1 MQADFVREEQP
12 PGHRGVQYSVEKMVE
27 LIRKDR
33 TDPQIVAFARRALRD
48 AGLVGSDNQAPVK
61 VARAIWDAMKRQGIE
76 WVPDPVKAEFLAAPR
91 HFIPSAEGRDDALM
105 VCGDCDEL
113 TMVQAA
119 VGLAALGAVGVE
131 TSALCLHSYSENKS
145 IAHVL
150 NAVYDPEARQWIR
163 VDHTYPGGFGD
174 FKTPTHE
181 ILISM
186 PSGKTICNA
195 RSCSTAR
202 PANVED
208 GTPWDHGRLNGLGT
222 PGDRMR
228 LREPPANALG
238 ILLPETEETLG
249 TFSEVLEINSWDLLG
264 AVENFD
270 SARTSLEDLFFTLNF
285 TAEERAAYWDPK
297 LDVDAVGLLDAA
309 AITQNA
315 LKEVQ
320 TGQRAW
326 AIDDEGGWV
335 IARKDGEDKAIAS
348 TGAMIS
354 VLAGLL
360 DEPDPPPALGD
371 APLPIP
377 PPLIGVLAIG
387 AVLVTLA
394 GFYALVEAL
403 NSLADIARSA
413 EIRAANDTIQEC
425 LKNSDA
431 DRCAKLAG
439 AVAKVRS
446 SREEQ
451 DANKARAEAEKAQ
464 AQAKMLGI
472 LATLTTLAAGAGAFV
487 YFGGP
492 AIVSSWIASRKK
504 AAA

>member
-1 MQADFVREEQP
+1 
-12 PGHRGVQYSVEKMVE
+12 VQYSVEKMVD
-27 LIRKDR
+27 LIRQDR

-48 AGLVGSDNQAPVK
+48 AGLVGADNQPPVK

-76 WVPDPVKAEFLAAPR
+76 WVPDPVKSEFLAAPR

-113 TMVQAA
+113 SMLQAA

-131 TSALCLHSYSENKS
+131 TSALCLHSYSQDRS

-174 FKTPTHE
+174 FRTPTHE

-186 PSGKTICNA
+186 PSGKTICNG

-202 PANVED
+202 PAPVED
-208 GTPWDHGRLNGLGT
+208 GTPWVHGRLNGL
-222 PGDRMR
+222 
-228 LREPPANALG
+228 PANAGGALG
-238 ILLPETEETLG
+238 VLLPETEETLG
-249 TFSEVLEINSWDLLG
+249 VFSEVLDLNSWDLLG

-270 SARTSLEDLFFTLNF
+270 SARTSLEDLFFTLGF
-285 TAEERAAYWDPK
+285 SAEERARYWDPQF
-297 LDVDAVGLLDAA
+297 DVDAVGLLDAA
-309 AITQNA
+309 ALTQNA
-315 LKEVQ
+315 LKDVQ
-320 TGQRAW
+320 TGMRAW
-326 AIDDEGGWV
+326 AIDDQGGWV
-335 IARKDGEDKAIAS
+335 IARNEGEDKAIAS

-360 DEPDPPPALGD
+360 DEPEPPPALGK
-371 APLPIP
+371 ALPIP

-413 EIRAANDTIQEC
+413 EIRAANDTIQAC
-425 LKNSDA
+425 LKNNDA
-431 DRCAKLAG
+431 ERCTKLTG

-451 DANKARAEAEKAQ
+451 DANKAKAEAEKAQ
-464 AQAKMLGI
+464 AQARMLGI
-472 LATLTTLAAGAGAFV
+472 LATLTTAAAGAGAFV

-492 AIVSSWIASRKK
+492 ALVSGWLASRKK